1 MKKYL
6 LLGALALVAVLLVA
20 FGPMLLDLYR
30 LQNYVSASA
39 EAAQTDAGPWPRTTE
54 VCTTCHGVKGN
65 PVNGNYPALAGQ
77 PAPYLAAQLRHFAS
91 GARANPN
98 MEPLAMT
105 MKPAEVDA
113 LAAYF
118 ARQTALP
125 NPYFKPDPQLSAKGG
140 KLVEATGCA
149 ACHGEHLMGQEQF
162 PRLAGQGYEYLV
174 RQLDA
179 FAGGSR
185 NEASGMM
192 KRLTEAASPDD
203 RKAMAAYLASLPPS
217 AK

>member
-6 LLGALALVAVLLVA
+6 LLGGLAVAALLLVI
-20 FGPMLLDLYR
+20 FGPTLLNLYR

-39 EAAQTDAGPWPRTTE
+39 EAAQADAGPWPRTTE

-65 PVNGNYPALAGQ
+65 SVNGNYPALAGQ
-77 PAPYLAAQLRHFAS
+77 PAPYLAAQLQHFAS
-91 GARANPN
+91 GARVNPN

-118 ARQTALP
+118 ARQPALP
-125 NPYFKPDPQLSAKGG
+125 NPYFKPDPQMSAKGE
-140 KLVEATGCA
+140 KLVEAGGCA
-149 ACHGEHLMGQEQF
+149 ACHGAQMTGQEQF

-179 FAGGSR
+179 FAGGAR
-185 NEASGMM
+185 TEATGTMQ
-192 KRLTEAASPDD
+192 RLAAAASPDD
-203 RKAMAAYLASLPPS
+203 RKAMAAYLANLPPS

>member
-6 LLGALALVAVLLVA
+6 LLGGLAVIAVLLLA

-30 LQNYVSASA
+30 LQNYVSADA
-39 EAAQTDAGPWPRTTE
+39 EAAQADAGPWPRTTE

-65 PVNGNYPALAGQ
+65 SVNGNYPALAAQ
-77 PAPYLAAQLRHFAS
+77 PAPYLAEQLRHFAS
-91 GARANPN
+91 GQRVNPN
-98 MEPLAMT
+98 MGPLAMT

-125 NPYFKPDPQLSAKGG
+125 NPYFKPDPQLSAKGE
-140 KLVEATGCA
+140 KLVETGGCA
-149 ACHGEHLMGQEQF
+149 ACHGDRLMGQEQF
-162 PRLAGQGYEYLV
+162 PRLAGQGYDYLV

-179 FAGGSR
+179 FAGGAR
-185 NEASGMM
+185 TEATGTMQ
-192 KRLTEAASPDD
+192 RLAAAASPDD